1 MNYIDLFAGAGG
13 LSEGFIRAGYEPVA
27 HVEMNPNACYTL
39 KTRACY
45 HFLRENGGLNIY
57 RDYLRGDITRDQL
70 YEAVPQ
76 GVIDSVIC
84 KEISKKTI
92 DGIFATI
99 DQRIEAHPEWEGNVD
114 LIIGGPPCQAYSILG
129 RAIKSA
135 KDRELAPEDIMEDPR
150 NFLYK
155 MYCRFLKKYH
165 PAMFVFE
172 NVPGI
177 LSAGNG
183 KYFKNIQKYLHR
195 LGYETEAKELNSS
208 EYGVL
213 QNRKRIIIVGW
224 LHGTGHTYPDLEKV
238 EHNYKVKDLFC
249 GLPALESGQEINEY
263 THNRLAKTYVG
274 EYGIRERG
282 DILTQHVARPQINR
296 DREIYRK
303 TIEAWNNGHTRLKYS
318 ELPTELITHKNTKN
332 FLDRFKVVEGDLS
345 ACHTMIAHISKDGH
359 YFIHPDIEQAR
370 SLSVREAAR
379 VQSFP
384 DSYYFEGGRTAAFT
398 QIGNAVPPLMAEA
411 IARSIRRQFLPED

>member
-13 LSEGFIRAGYEPVA
+13 LSEGFVRAGYEPVA
-27 HVEMNPNACYTL
+27 HIEMNSNACYTL
-39 KTRACY
+39 RTRACY
-45 HFLRENGGLNIY
+45 HYLRKNNKLSIY
-57 RDYLRGDITRDQL
+57 RDYLRGNITRVKL
-70 YEAVPQ
+70 YESVPQ
-76 GVIDSVIC
+76 DVIDGVIC
-84 KEISKKTI
+84 KEISQKTI
-92 DGIFATI
+92 DGIFQTI
-99 DQRIEAHPEWEGNVD
+99 DQRIAAHPEWEGHVD
-114 LIIGGPPCQAYSILG
+114 FIIGGPPCQAYSVLG

-135 KDRELAPEDIMEDPR
+135 KDRDLAPEDIMEDPR

-155 MYCRFLKKYH
+155 MYCRFLNKYR
-165 PAMFVFE
+165 PTMFVFE

-177 LSAGNG
+177 LSAGRG
-183 KYFKNIQKYLHR
+183 KYFKNIQTYLHR

-213 QNRKRIIIVGW
+213 QSRKRIIIVGW
-224 LHGTGHTYPDLEKV
+224 LQGTEHGYPVIDSV
-238 EHNYKVKDLFC
+238 YHNYKVNDLFC
-249 GLPALESGQEINEY
+249 ALPTLEPGEENNTY
-263 THNRLAKTYVG
+263 THNKIKKTYVG
-274 EYGIRERG
+274 EYGIRECG
-282 DILTQHVARPQINR
+282 DVLTQHIARTQIDK
-296 DREIYRK
+296 DREIYRR
-303 TIEAWNNGHTRLKYS
+303 TIAAWNNGHKRLKYS
-318 ELPTELITHKNTKN
+318 ELPLELITHKNTKN

-359 YFIHPDIEQAR
+359 YFIHPDIAQAR

-411 IARSIRRQFLPED
+411 IARGILKQFLSED

>member
-13 LSEGFIRAGYEPVA
+13 LSEGFIRAGFEPVA
-27 HVEMNPNACYTL
+27 HVEMNSNACFTL

-45 HFLRENGGLNIY
+45 HYLRATGGFNIY
-57 RDYLRGDITRDQL
+57 RDYLRGKITREQL
-70 YEAVPQ
+70 YELVPKN
-76 GVIDSVIC
+76 VIDSVIC
-84 KEISKKTI
+84 EEISPKTI
-92 DGIFATI
+92 EGIFATI
-99 DQRIEAHPEWEGNVD
+99 DKRIEAHPEWERHVD

-135 KDRELAPEDIMEDPR
+135 KNRELAPEEIMEDPR

-155 MYCRFLKKYH
+155 MYCRFLNKYR
-165 PAMFVFE
+165 PTMFVFE

-183 KYFKNIQKYLHR
+183 KYFKNIQTYLHR
-195 LGYETEAKELNSS
+195 LGYKTEAKELNSS
-208 EYGVL
+208 EYGVM

-224 LHGTGHTYPDLEKV
+224 LQETEYTYPVMEAIK
-238 EHNYKVKDLFC
+238 HRYKVKDLFC
-249 GLPALESGQEINEY
+249 GLPALEPGQEKNEY
-263 THNRLAKTYVG
+263 THNRLSKTYVG
-274 EYGIRERG
+274 EYGIRKRG
-282 DILTQHVARPQINR
+282 DVLTQHVARPQIDR
-296 DREIYRK
+296 DRQIYRR
-303 TIEAWNNGHTRLKYS
+303 TIEAWNDGHKRLKYS
-318 ELPTELITHKNTKN
+318 ELPKELITHKNLKN
-332 FLDRFKVVEGDLS
+332 FLDRFKVVEGDMP

-359 YFIHPDIEQAR
+359 YFIHPDIAQAR

-411 IARSIRRQFLPED
+411 IARSIRRQLLPED

>member
-13 LSEGFIRAGYEPVA
+13 LSEGFVRAGYEPVA
-27 HVEMNPNACYTL
+27 HVEMNSNACYTL
-39 KTRACY
+39 KTRVCY
-45 HFLRENGGLNIY
+45 HFLREHGGLNIY
-57 RDYLRGDITRDQL
+57 REYLQGNITRERL
-70 YEAVPQ
+70 YEAIPRE
-76 GVIDSVIC
+76 IINSVIC
-84 KEISKKTI
+84 KEISTKTI
-92 DGIFATI
+92 EGIFKEI
-99 DQRIEAHPEWEGNVD
+99 DERIEAHPKWNGHVD

-135 KDRELAPEDIMEDPR
+135 KDRSMASEDIMEDPR

-155 MYCRFLKKYH
+155 MYCRFLNKYR
-165 PAMFVFE
+165 PEMFVFE

-183 KYFKNIQKYLHR
+183 RYFKNIQQYLHR
-195 LGYETEAKELNSS
+195 LGYEMEAKELNSA

-213 QNRKRIIIVGW
+213 QSRKRIIIVGW
-224 LHGTGHTYPDLEKV
+224 LQGTEHAYPAIESVKHKYKV
-238 EHNYKVKDLFC
+238 EDLFS
-249 GLPALESGQEINEY
+249 GLPALEPGEENNVY
-263 THNRLAKTYVG
+263 THNNINKTYVG
-274 EYGIRERG
+274 EYGIRERY
-282 DILTQHVARPQINR
+282 DVLTQHVARPQVNR
-296 DREIYRK
+296 DREIYRR
-303 TIEAWNNGHTRLKYS
+303 TIEAWNDGHKRLKYS
-318 ELPTELITHKNTKN
+318 ELPAELITHKNLKN
-332 FLDRFKVVEGDLS
+332 FLDRFKVVEGDLP

-359 YFIHPDIEQAR
+359 YFIHPDIKQAR

-411 IARSIRRQFLPED
+411 IARSILKQFLPED

>member
-27 HVEMNPNACYTL
+27 HVEMDLNACCTL

-45 HFLRENGGLNIY
+45 HFLRENGQLNIH
-57 RDYLRGDITRDQL
+57 RDYLRGNISREQL
-70 YEAVPQ
+70 YAAVPQ
-76 GVIDSVIC
+76 DVIDSVIC
-84 KEISKKTI
+84 KEISPKTI
-92 DGIFATI
+92 EGIFATI
-99 DQRIEAHPEWEGNVD
+99 DQRIENHPEWEGSVD

-135 KDRELAPEDIMEDPR
+135 KDRELAPEEIIEDSR

-155 MYCRFLKKYH
+155 MYCRFLNKYH
-165 PAMFVFE
+165 PTMFVFE

-177 LSAGNG
+177 LTAGKG
-183 KYFKNIQKYLHR
+183 KYFKNIQKYLRR
-195 LGYETEAKELNSS
+195 LGYETEAKELNSAN
-208 EYGVL
+208 YGVL

-224 LHGTGHTYPDLEKV
+224 LQGTAHQYPDIDKIKC
-238 EHNYKVKDLFC
+238 NYKVNALFS
-249 GLPALESGQEINEY
+249 GLPALDPGEENNVY
-263 THNRLAKTYVG
+263 THNRISGTYVG
-274 EYGIRERG
+274 KYQIRELG
-282 DILTQHVARPQINR
+282 DVLTQHVARPQIDR
-296 DREIYRK
+296 DRQIYRR
-303 TIEAWNNGHTRLKYS
+303 TIAAWNNGHKRLKYS
-318 ELPTELITHKNTKN
+318 ELPPELITHKNIKN

-411 IARSIRRQFLPED
+411 IARGILKQFPEEN